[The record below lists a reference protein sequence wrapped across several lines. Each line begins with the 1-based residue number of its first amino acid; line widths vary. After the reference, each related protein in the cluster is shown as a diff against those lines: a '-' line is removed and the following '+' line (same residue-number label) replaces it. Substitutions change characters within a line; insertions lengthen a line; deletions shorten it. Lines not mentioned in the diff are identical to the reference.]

1 MALQRKLLCIIFVPA
16 VILLTNVLH
25 SIADDNWQLDDT
37 PAEMS
42 DAEEIELGKRVDE
55 YIRHQFYLENDP
67 DINIALGKITQRL
80 VTVSDRNT
88 LPFTCT
94 ILQSFSINA
103 FSAPGGHIY
112 LTYGLLKFA
121 QTEDE
126 VAGVVGH
133 EVAHASLHHASK
145 LYHEVMEILSRQSNR
160 TYSPESLLLLN
171 SHLEE
176 FEQDA
181 DTTGVFYAYKAG
193 FNPHGLLNFL
203 ERHLSLMIRK
213 NMFGL
218 ADFSSSAE
226 MINAR
231 INHLKEYLSTLE
243 KGKNNKE

>member
-1 MALQRKLLCIIFVPA
+1 MTWQRKLSFFLFVLA
-16 VILLTNVLH
+16 VILVTVGRH
-25 SIADDNWQLDDT
+25 SAANDHWHLDDT

-42 DAEEIELGKRVDE
+42 DAEEVELGKQVDE

-67 DINIALGKITQRL
+67 DLNMVVNNITQRL

-94 ILQSFSINA
+94 ILQSLSINA

-121 QTEDE
+121 KTEDE
-126 VAGVVGH
+126 VAGIVGH
-133 EVAHASLHHASK
+133 EVAHASLRHASK
-145 LYHEVMEILSRQSNR
+145 LYHDVMEILYRQSSGA
-160 TYSPESLLLLN
+160 YSPESLLLLN

-181 DTTGVFYAYKAG
+181 DTTGALYAFKAG
-193 FNPHGLLNFL
+193 FNPRGLLNFL

-218 ADFSSSAE
+218 AGLSATAE
-226 MINAR
+226 MITSR
-231 INHLKEYLSTLE
+231 INHLREYLSTLD
-243 KGKNNKE
+243 KGKK

>member
-1 MALQRKLLCIIFVPA
+1 MVLQRKLSCIIFVS
-16 VILLTNVLH
+16 VLILLTNRLH

-55 YIRHQFYLENDP
+55 FIRHQFYLENDP
-67 DINIALGKITQRL
+67 DLNRVVSNITQKL

-94 ILQSFSINA
+94 ILQSASVNA

-121 QTEDE
+121 KTEDE
-126 VAGVVGH
+126 VAGIVGH

-145 LYHEVMEILSRQSNR
+145 LYHEVMEILSRQDNE

-181 DTTGVFYAYKAG
+181 DTTGVLYAYKAG
-193 FNPHGLLNFL
+193 FNPNGLLDFL

-218 ADFSSSAE
+218 AGLSSSAE
-226 MINAR
+226 IINSR

-243 KGKNNKE
+243 EGKKNKE